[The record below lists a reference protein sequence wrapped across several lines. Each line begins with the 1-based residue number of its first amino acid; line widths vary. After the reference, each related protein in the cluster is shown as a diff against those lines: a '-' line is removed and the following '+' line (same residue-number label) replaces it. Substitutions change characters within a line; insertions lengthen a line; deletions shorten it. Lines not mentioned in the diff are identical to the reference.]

1 MKLSILT
8 ATYNRANRLP
18 ELYESL
24 KNNLKSDLDFEWL
37 IMDDGSTDNTY
48 EVVEGFAEERLMN
61 INYYR
66 QENQG
71 KMSAINTL
79 VELSTGDLIIDC
91 DSDDYFAN
99 NAFEIIKENA
109 FKLLNDS
116 ELYALLFLRCDVSGE
131 ISGRKFVEDNY
142 RTSMFD
148 LYFREDI
155 QGEKIVL
162 FNGNIRRKY
171 KHRLEPGEKFVT
183 EARLYHEM
191 DKDYDVLGI
200 NEPLVIGGYHSDGYS
215 KNIKKIFL
223 ENPKGY
229 LKYFEEILNFDAENI
244 LFKKRIYAIK
254 HYILFSYLTRNKNII
269 KPIKGRLNKFLIAT
283 LYIPGC
289 IKTKLMFK
297 NPMKKIFISSWNL
310 DVGGIEK
317 ALVNL
322 VNTLCGKYD
331 ITLALEKKEG
341 AFLDKVSP
349 KVNIIEYIPSK
360 EQNVLLRKAENLFK
374 RFKFILK
381 YKNRFD
387 AAISFATYSRP
398 GSFMARTASKNNTLW
413 IHSNYL
419 TIYKNNTEE
428 IKKFFDT
435 VKPNKFKNIV
445 CISEDAK
452 EAFLLVFPKLENK
465 ISVINNLVNYKEI
478 LELSKE
484 KIGLYKHY
492 DTTFLSVCRHDEEAK
507 KLTRLIEAARILKEE
522 HFNFRILMVGE
533 GKDTDTYKKM
543 VDEYNLKSNII
554 FCGMKK
560 NPYPYFLISDCIIL
574 TSEYEG
580 YPVVF
585 TEAKV
590 LNTPIITTNV
600 SDSLLDVEN
609 KFGIVTQKNVKDIK
623 EAMQEFIEKGYEI
636 KEKFDPEEFN
646 QNIVKKIEKL
656 IN

>member
-8 ATYNRANRLP
+8 ATYNRADRLP

-24 KNNLKSDLDFEWL
+24 KNNLKYDLDFEWL

-48 EVVEGFAEERLMN
+48 EVIENFAKEGLMN
-61 INYYR
+61 IHYYR

-71 KMSAINTL
+71 KMVAINNL
-79 VELSTGDLIIDC
+79 VEISTGDLIIDC
-91 DSDDYFAN
+91 DSDDYFAG
-99 NAFEIIKENA
+99 NAFGIIKENA

-131 ISGRKFVEDNY
+131 ISGKKFIEDNY

-191 DKDYDVLGI
+191 DKDYDVLCI
-200 NEPLVIGGYHSDGYS
+200 NEPIVIGGYQSDGYS
-215 KNIKKIFL
+215 KNIKKIFT
-223 ENPKGY
+223 ENPKGH
-229 LKYFEEILNFDAENI
+229 LKYFEEILNFDTENI
-244 LFKKRIYAIK
+244 LFKKRLYAIK
-254 HYILFSYLTRNKNII
+254 HYILFSYLTKNRHFI
-269 KPIKGRLNKFLIAT
+269 KPIKGRLNKFLIAI

-297 NPMKKIFISSWNL
+297 SSMKKLFISSWTL

-317 ALVNL
+317 SLVNL
-322 VNTLCGKYD
+322 VNALCDKYE
-331 ITLALEKKEG
+331 ITLALEKKKG
-341 AFLDKVSP
+341 IFLGKIDP
-349 KVNIIEYIPSK
+349 RINIIEYTPSEEK
-360 EQNVLLRKAENLFK
+360 NILLRKYQNLIK
-374 RFKFILK
+374 RIKFIVK
-381 YKNRFD
+381 YKSGFD

-398 GSFMARTASKNNTLW
+398 GAFMARTASRNNTLW

-428 IKKFFDT
+428 IKKFFNT
-435 VKPNKFKNIV
+435 VKPSKFKNIV
-445 CISEDAK
+445 CVSEEAK

-465 ISVINNLVNYKEI
+465 ISVINNLVNFEEI

-484 KIGLYKHY
+484 KIDLYKHY
-492 DTTFLSVCRHDEEAK
+492 DTTFLSVCRHEEEAK

-533 GKDTDTYKKM
+533 GKDTEMYKKM
-543 VDEYNLKSNII
+543 VEEYNLKSNII
-554 FCGMKK
+554 FCGMQK
-560 NPYPYFLISDCIIL
+560 NPYPYFLISDCIII

-590 LNTPIITTNV
+590 LNKPIITTNV
-600 SDSLLDVEN
+600 SDSILDVEN

-636 KEKFDPEEFN
+636 KENFDPKKFN
-646 QNIVKKIEKL
+646 NDIMKKIEKL